1 MIPEFPIYI
10 RAYHANDAH
19 RYGCVNCCRGGAT
32 LRATTDAFLL
42 LPRMTQRNTSFAP
55 APRARVYVLPRG
67 ASSSERR
74 FARATAVRTNV
85 LCERRT
91 GDAESASVPDC
102 VAVATTTG
110 DEHEA
115 AIHKAATERR
125 RRSPGAGVK
134 RTDPMH
140 SLRIN

>member
-1 MIPEFPIYI
+1 
-10 RAYHANDAH
+10 
-19 RYGCVNCCRGGAT
+19 
-32 LRATTDAFLL
+32 
-42 LPRMTQRNTSFAP
+42 MTQRNTSFAP

-74 FARATAVRTNV
+74 FARATAVRTNVRV